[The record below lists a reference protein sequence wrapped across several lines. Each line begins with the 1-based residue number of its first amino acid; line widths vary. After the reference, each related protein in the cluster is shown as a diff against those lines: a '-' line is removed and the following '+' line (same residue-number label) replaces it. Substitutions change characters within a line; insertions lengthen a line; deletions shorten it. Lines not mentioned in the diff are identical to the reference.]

1 MRRDPVTAMRLS
13 VLSPR
18 SVGHG
23 MDDLATIRGLTG
35 GQRVSRRR
43 TPQGRLRRLRIT
55 ALSVA
60 AVLLVAGLV
69 ALGTVATRW
78 LLTAPRFAVADV
90 EVRGTSRLSQEDV
103 VLASGITRGQNI
115 FRLDPAKVR
124 MSVEA
129 LAPVRRADVIRAW
142 PNRVTVVVEER
153 RPFTLVHAGRL
164 HWVDE
169 EGVAMTTERRAVA
182 VELPVISGLTD
193 DELTGASRA
202 PSPRVAA
209 GLSLI
214 RMLLRTGSP
223 LTSQISE
230 VDVSRPDGPVL
241 YTVDGVEVRLGKEEW
256 DARIPRLLGVL
267 AQLDSSG
274 EAVSAID
281 LRFRDQVV
289 LKPR

>member
-1 MRRDPVTAMRLS
+1 MRLS

-18 SVGHG
+18 AGEHG
-23 MDDLATIRGLTG
+23 MEDLATIRGLTG

-43 TPQGRLRRLRIT
+43 SPRGRVRRLRAAGLGLL
-55 ALSVA
+55 AL
-60 AVLLVAGLV
+60 LLVAGLV
-69 ALGTVATRW
+69 GLGTVGTRW
-78 LLTAPRFAVADV
+78 ALSSPRFAVSEI
-90 EVRGTSRLSQEDV
+90 EVRGSSRLSREEIV
-103 VLASGITRGQNI
+103 RASGIAHGQNI
-115 FRLDPAKVR
+115 FRVDPAAVR
-124 MSVEA
+124 MGVEK
-129 LAPVRRADVIRAW
+129 LAAVRRADVIRAW

-164 HWVDE
+164 HWIDE
-169 EGVAMTTERRAVA
+169 EGVAVAPERRAVA

-193 DELTGASRA
+193 DELAAASRA

-230 VDVSRPDGPVL
+230 VDVSRHDGPVL
-241 YTVDGVEVRLGKEEW
+241 YTVDGVEVRLGEEEW
-256 DARIPRLLGVL
+256 DARIPRLIGVL
-267 AQLDSSG
+267 AQLASSG

-289 LKPR
+289 LKPAVR

>member
-1 MRRDPVTAMRLS
+1 MRLS
-13 VLSPR
+13 ALSPR
-18 SVGHG
+18 SIGHG
-23 MDDLATIRGLTG
+23 MEDLATIRGLTA

-43 TPQGRLRRLRIT
+43 HPRGRLRRLR
-55 ALSVA
+55 A
-60 AVLLVAGLV
+60 AGLAAACVLVVAGLV
-69 ALGTVATRW
+69 ALGTAGTRW
-78 LLTAPRFAVADV
+78 LLTAPRFAVAEV
-90 EVRGTSRLSQEDV
+90 EVRGTSRLTREDV
-103 VLASGITRGQNI
+103 VRASGITRGQNI
-115 FRLDPAKVR
+115 FRLDPGAVR
-124 MSVEA
+124 MGVEA

-169 EGVAMTTERRAVA
+169 EGVAMAPERRAVA
-182 VELPVISGLTD
+182 VDVPVISGLTD

-230 VDVSRPDGPVL
+230 VDVSRQDGPVL
-241 YTVDGVEVRLGKEEW
+241 YTVDGVEVRLGREEW

-267 AQLDSSG
+267 AQLASSG
-274 EAVSAID
+274 ESVSAID

>member
-1 MRRDPVTAMRLS
+1 MRLS
-13 VLSPR
+13 ALSPR
-18 SVGHG
+18 SIGHD
-23 MDDLATIRGLTG
+23 MEDLATIHGLTA

-43 TPQGRLRRLRIT
+43 DPRGRLRRLRAT
-55 ALSVA
+55 GLGA
-60 AVLLVAGLV
+60 ACVVLVAGLV
-69 ALGTVATRW
+69 ALGAVGTRW
-78 LLTAPRFAVADV
+78 LLTAPRFAVSEV
-90 EVRGTSRLSQEDV
+90 EVRGTSRLTREDV
-103 VLASGITRGQNI
+103 VRASGITRGQNI
-115 FRLDPAKVR
+115 FRLDPNAVR
-124 MSVEA
+124 MGVEA
-129 LAPVRRADVIRAW
+129 LAPVRRADVVRGW

-169 EGVAMTTERRAVA
+169 EGVAMAPERRAVA

-193 DELTGASRA
+193 DELAGASRA

-230 VDVSRPDGPVL
+230 VDVSRQDGPVL

-267 AQLDSSG
+267 AQLASSG
-274 EAVSAID
+274 ESVSAID